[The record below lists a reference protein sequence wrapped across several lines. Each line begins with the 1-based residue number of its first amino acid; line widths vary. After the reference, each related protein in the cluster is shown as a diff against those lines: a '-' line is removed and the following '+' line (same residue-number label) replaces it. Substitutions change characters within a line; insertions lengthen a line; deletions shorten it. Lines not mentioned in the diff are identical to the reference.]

1 MWIKGGRMK
10 TVELRSLLQGKEKII
25 DIPVEIVQAY
35 RNWKSKRNDN
45 DVINPE
51 EIFYAGYVMS
61 NPIVRQQYQQDK
73 KVINKQEY

>member
-1 MWIKGGRMK
+1 MK
-10 TVELRSLLQGKEKII
+10 TIEIRSLLQGKEKII

-35 RNWKSKRNDN
+35 RNWKSKRNKD

-61 NPIVRQQYQQDK
+61 NPIVRQQYADEK
-73 KVINKQEY
+73 KRK